1 LKITKIRTTRLYDQS
16 SAPFQDST
24 MARAINGIAWMF
36 VELETNAGITGIA
49 YSEGAG
55 PVRAFIHEQLSD
67 LVVGADPFETEKIWN
82 DLFWRV
88 RGNGRKGAAF
98 QAISAIDNAI
108 WDIKAKALKLPLY
121 RLLGPAHERVPV
133 YGSGGWTNYTTEE
146 LIVSSARSLRE
157 GLRARR

>member
-1 LKITKIRTTRLYDQS
+1 
-16 SAPFQDST
+16 
-24 MARAINGIAWMF
+24 MARAANGLAWTF

-82 DLFWRV
+82 DMFWRV

-98 QAISAIDNAI
+98 QAISAIDNTI
-108 WDIKAKALKLPLY
+108 WDIKAKALKV
-121 RLLGPAHERVPV
+121 RCTGCSARRMSTRRSTVPAA
-133 YGSGGWTNYTTEE
+133 GQTTRPKSSF
-146 LIVSSARSLRE
+146 VSSARSLKRVHAHEDE
-157 GLRARR
+157 GR

>member
-24 MARAINGIAWMF
+24 MARALNGIAWMF

-67 LVVGADPFETEKIWN
+67 LVVGADPFETEPQSHYAYC
-82 DLFWRV
+82 D
-88 RGNGRKGAAF
+88 GMPMAACV
-98 QAISAIDNAI
+98 IN
-108 WDIKAKALKLPLY
+108 P
-121 RLLGPAHERVPV
+121 
-133 YGSGGWTNYTTEE
+133 
-146 LIVSSARSLRE
+146 
-157 GLRARR
+157 